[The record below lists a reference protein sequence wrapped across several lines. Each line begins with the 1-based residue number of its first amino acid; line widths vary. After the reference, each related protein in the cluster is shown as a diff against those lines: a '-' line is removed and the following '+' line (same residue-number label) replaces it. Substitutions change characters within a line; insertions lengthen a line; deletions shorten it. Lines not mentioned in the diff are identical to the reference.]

1 MIRLNVSFLQVTNWR
16 TLKLKM
22 TLSLT
27 MTTVAEPNPSYSTR
41 LDNNIFQAGVQEEKV
56 LLNDEYLKNS
66 DVCFKS

>member
-1 MIRLNVSFLQVTNWR
+1 
-16 TLKLKM
+16 
-22 TLSLT
+22 

-41 LDNNIFQAGVQEEKV
+41 LDNNIFQAGVQEEEKV